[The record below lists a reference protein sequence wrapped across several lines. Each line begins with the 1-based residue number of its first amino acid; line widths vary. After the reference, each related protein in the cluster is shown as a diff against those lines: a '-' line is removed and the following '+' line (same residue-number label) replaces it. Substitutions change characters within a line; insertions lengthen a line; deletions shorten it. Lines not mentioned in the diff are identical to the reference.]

1 MKDPEIAHHINTF
14 KNIHTIR
21 EISWYMVMFSRNFK
35 TIKYKFEDF
44 EDINMLL
51 CNHRSQYYEVIYR
64 NYRN

>member
-51 CNHRSQYYEVIYR
+51 CKQSS
-64 NYRN
+64 